1 MAEQPYRWRFLGSE
15 GCARCQA
22 MDGYYEKEPTPPHPH
37 CRCQIIDLAT
47 AGGGTGCPQWWPE
60 AEPTVRDA
68 NGSTLVIT

>member
-1 MAEQPYRWRFLGSE
+1 
-15 GCARCQA
+15 